1 MAGRERS
8 VSPREAKRLSRVAG
22 VEDLREMARRKLPR
36 PIFDFIDG
44 AAFRERTLAA
54 NVEDFGRIR
63 FRQRVLR
70 DVSSIDLSTRVL
82 GQPMSMPV
90 AIAPTGISG
99 ILPVGGHGELIAA
112 RVAKAAGIPYTLGM
126 MATASIEEIAN
137 AVASPW
143 YQLCMLRDRGIVRGM
158 VERAK
163 LAGCPVLVLT
173 TTWPFYSELHRLT
186 RNPYGSIPPTFSPG
200 MIFTFGRKPVWSLRA
215 LLQPRPT
222 FQNFAAHM
230 DDPSDV
236 AKIVGL
242 LDASTVWKDVA
253 WLRDLWPGKL
263 IVKGITEADDV
274 EEAVRIGV
282 DAVSVSNHGGNQL
295 DEACSAI
302 SCLPAVAEAAR
313 GRLTVLLDG
322 GIRSGQD
329 VLKALALGADACL
342 LGRVH
347 LYGLAAAGEAGVEK
361 ALAIVRRE
369 LEVSAGM
376 TGLARIS
383 DVSRDVVRLDP
394 GWLGYPP
401 AQSARGRTLSDFNTT
416 SA

>member
-1 MAGRERS
+1 MAGRR
-8 VSPREAKRLSRVAG
+8 
-22 VEDLREMARRKLPR
+22 LPR

-63 FRQRVLR
+63 LRQRVLR
-70 DVSSIDLSTRVL
+70 DVSDIDLGTRVL
-82 GQPMSMPV
+82 GQAMTMPV

-99 ILPVGGHGELIAA
+99 ILPAGGHGELMAA
-112 RVAKAAGIPYTLGM
+112 RAARAGGIPFTLGM
-126 MATASIEEIAN
+126 MATASIEDVAN
-137 AVASPW
+137 AVAPPW
-143 YQLCMLRDRGIVRGM
+143 YQLCMLRDRAIVRGM

-186 RNPYGSIPPTFSPG
+186 RNPHGSIPPKFSLG
-200 MIFTFGRKPVWSLRA
+200 TIFTFGRKPVWSLRA
-215 LLQPRPT
+215 LLQPRLI
-222 FQNFAAHM
+222 FRNFAPHM
-230 DDPSDV
+230 DDPSDIV
-236 AKIVGL
+236 KIVGQ
-242 LDASTVWKDVA
+242 LDASTVWEDVA

-274 EEAVRIGV
+274 EEAVRIGI

-302 SCLPAVAEAAR
+302 SCLPAVAEAAW
-313 GRLTVLLDG
+313 GRLTVLMDG

-329 VLKALALGADACL
+329 VLKALALGAGACL

-361 ALAIVRRE
+361 ALAIIRRE

-376 TGLARIS
+376 TGVARIT
-383 DVSRDVVRLDP
+383 DVSREVVRLDP
-394 GWLGYPP
+394 GWPEHPP
-401 AQSARGRTLSDFNTT
+401 AQSARGRTLPDFNTT

>member
-1 MAGRERS
+1 
-8 VSPREAKRLSRVAG
+8 
-22 VEDLREMARRKLPR
+22 
-36 PIFDFIDG
+36 
-44 AAFRERTLAA
+44 
-54 NVEDFGRIR
+54 
-63 FRQRVLR
+63 
-70 DVSSIDLSTRVL
+70 
-82 GQPMSMPV
+82 
-90 AIAPTGISG
+90 
-99 ILPVGGHGELIAA
+99 
-112 RVAKAAGIPYTLGM
+112 
-126 MATASIEEIAN
+126 
-137 AVASPW
+137 
-143 YQLCMLRDRGIVRGM
+143 
-158 VERAK
+158 
-163 LAGCPVLVLT
+163 
-173 TTWPFYSELHRLT
+173 
-186 RNPYGSIPPTFSPG
+186 